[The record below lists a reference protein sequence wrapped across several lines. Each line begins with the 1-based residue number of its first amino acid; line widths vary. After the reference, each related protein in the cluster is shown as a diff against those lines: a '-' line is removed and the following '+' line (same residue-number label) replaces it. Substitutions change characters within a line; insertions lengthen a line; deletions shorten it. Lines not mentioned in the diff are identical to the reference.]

1 MMACTIKA
9 EDGASIKQEFINTEK
24 EYNEE
29 AFSNDIKPEFK
40 KAPCL
45 RLDLSSLADYKFVE
59 RKPNVIYDGPSVIVQ
74 SLYNMPLTPGT
85 FGNPTALEY
94 LDTDVLCVQD
104 SLCDSEVNQITT
116 HKEISKPHAC
126 DTESSGSG
134 RDMMAA
140 HALLDISPTTSGEE
154 KTFILQSKSTRTQR
168 CSSTGSLPPSPADS
182 GVASDKE
189 AELIHTD
196 AHESYSILASSFQP
210 TDDPSIMVSPE
221 PDYEIEL
228 ESDSMGDFQAP
239 YNPDNVHNYS
249 KKTSPKSRKSKSR
262 TPDDQTSSSKRKSRD
277 SHTTY
282 LWEFLL
288 DLLQNSDTCPKFIK
302 WTNREDG
309 IFKLVDS
316 KAVSKLWGQHKNKPD
331 MNYETMGRALRY
343 YYQRGILAKVDGQRL
358 VYKFCEIP
366 KNIVEVVGCS

>member
-1 MMACTIKA
+1 MFPFDHYRAWKNVAILWENSTCLPYKNTNEWPFYLRTLKACHLVDLNNIFHLVKDFSYLMDVSGIKSHVNKNHRYIPTVSLIA
-9 EDGASIKQEFINTEK
+9 VIFLFRNQYFETWNLR
-24 EYNEE
+24 
-29 AFSNDIKPEFK
+29 AFF
-40 KAPCL
+40 
-45 RLDLSSLADYKFVE
+45 
-59 RKPNVIYDGPSVIVQ
+59 
-74 SLYNMPLTPGT
+74 
-85 FGNPTALEY
+85 
-94 LDTDVLCVQD
+94 LCV
-104 SLCDSEVNQITT
+104 LA
-116 HKEISKPHAC
+116 HAC
-126 DTESSGSG
+126 DKVGESG

-140 HALLDISPTTSGEE
+140 HALLDISPTTSGED

-189 AELIHTD
+189 AESTHTD
-196 AHESYSILASSFQP
+196 AQESYSILASSFRP

-228 ESDSMGDFQAP
+228 ESDSMSEVQIP
-239 YNPDNVHNYS
+239 YSPVATHNYS
-249 KKTSPKSRKSKSR
+249 KKSSPKSRKSKSR
-262 TPDDQTSSSKRKSRD
+262 SPDNLQTSSSKRKSRD

-288 DLLQNSDTCPKFIK
+288 ELLQNSDTCPRFIK

-309 IFKLVDS
+309 VFKLVDS

>member
-1 MMACTIKA
+1 MMACTIRA
-9 EDGASIKQEFINTEK
+9 EDDVKQEFNTEK

-29 AFSNDIKPEFK
+29 ALSNDIKPEFK
-40 KAPCL
+40 KFPCL
-45 RLDLSSLADYKFVE
+45 RLDLSSLADFKFVE
-59 RKPNVIYDGPSVIVQ
+59 RKPNIIYDGPSVIVQ

-85 FGNPTALEY
+85 FGIPTALEY
-94 LDTDVLCVQD
+94 LETEVLSVQD
-104 SLCDSEVNQITT
+104 SLCDSEVDQLTT
-116 HKEISKPHAC
+116 HKETSKPHAC
-126 DTESSGSG
+126 DKVGESG

-140 HALLDISPTTSGEE
+140 HALLDISPTTSGED

-189 AELIHTD
+189 AESTHTD
-196 AHESYSILASSFQP
+196 AQESYSILASSFRP

-228 ESDSMGDFQAP
+228 ESDSMSEVQIP
-239 YNPDNVHNYS
+239 YSPVATHNYS
-249 KKTSPKSRKSKSR
+249 KKSSPKSRKSKSR
-262 TPDDQTSSSKRKSRD
+262 SPDNLQTSSSKRKSRD

-288 DLLQNSDTCPKFIK
+288 ELLQNSDTCPRFIK

-309 IFKLVDS
+309 VFKLVDS